1 MPPKLSVIT
10 ICYNAPRLTAT
21 CDSILAQTF
30 RDFEWIVIDGGSGPE
45 TQHIWDKYKAHITR
59 FVSEPDTG
67 IYNAMNKGIRLARGT
82 YVCFMNAGDSFH
94 DSAVFSDIFGGA
106 MPTADV
112 VYGDA
117 CYLKKWGSKIAHY
130 PDRAD
135 LIYFINRSI
144 NHQASFI
151 RRDLF
156 TKYGLYDESYKN
168 AGDYD
173 KWLCFA
179 KNGATFQHTDR
190 VVADFLMGGRS
201 SDKKHTTE
209 AETECLRALT
219 THIKPALLARY
230 RWPGVQYHFWDRIF
244 SVKTDRKRTHK
255 IIAILG
261 IRFKVRYNNTKG

>member
-30 RDFEWIVIDGGSGPE
+30 RDFEWIVIDGGSGSE
-45 TQHIWDKYKAHITR
+45 TQHIWGKYKAHITR

-94 DSAVFSDIFGGA
+94 DSAVFSDIFGGE

-135 LIYFINRSI
+135 LMYFINRSI